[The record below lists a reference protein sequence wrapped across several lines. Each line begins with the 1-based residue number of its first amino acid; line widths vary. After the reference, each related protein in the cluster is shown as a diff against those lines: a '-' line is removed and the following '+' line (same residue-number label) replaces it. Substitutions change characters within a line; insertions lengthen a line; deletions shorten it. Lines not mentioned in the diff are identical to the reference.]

1 MKNTTSK
8 GELKVTEVKFMWY
21 NKKGELKYIEKEQFD
36 KLLEGAEKLVDCG
49 IRVAVFSGISVLIG
63 GPVYAASAN
72 PIMQGLQ
79 PLINLIANLSE
90 PVTYGYMTKGFLK
103 YTQGKEEEAKNILKY
118 AVIGFIGVKAVPQAM
133 EWLRD
138 FDLFA

>member
-1 MKNTTSK
+1 MEKKISK
-8 GELKVTEVKFMWY
+8 GELKVIEAKFMWY
-21 NKKGELKYIEKEQFD
+21 NKNGELKYIEKEKFD
-36 KLLEGAEKLVDCG
+36 RLIGVAEKVVDCG
-49 IRVAVFSGISVLIG
+49 IRVAVFSGISVIVG
-63 GPVYAASAN
+63 GPIYAAGTN
-72 PIMQGLQ
+72 PIMEGLQ

-133 EWLRD
+133 EWLRE
-138 FDLFA
+138 FNLFA